1 MTEYTEARKRANT
14 KWDEQNK
21 ERKKYLSKRSTAR
34 AFIRD
39 HILTEDLDEFKKLV
53 KDKEV
58 EIMEMKNIN
67 EVKTNEVYYEFKPSK
82 RGSFYILY
90 DQFLNPTRKGKV
102 RYTDTI
108 KDLTRIAKK
117 KDVGNPQSMYK
128 QNELNN
134 EFVVLEETENSN
146 KLSELAADSLTEK

>member
-1 MTEYTEARKRANT
+1 MTKLSAARVKANR
-14 KWDEQNK
+14 KWDSENK

-39 HILTEDLDEFKKLV
+39 HIEVEDLAEFKTLV

-58 EIMEMKNIN
+58 EFMEMQSIN
-67 EVKTNEVYYEFKPSK
+67 EVKTNEVYYDFKPSK

-102 RYTDTI
+102 RYTYTI

-117 KDVGNPQSMYK
+117 NDVGNAQSMYK
-128 QNELNN
+128 PVELN
-134 EFVVLEETENSN
+134 EDYVILEETENSN
-146 KLSELAADSLTEK
+146 RLSGLSADSLTEK